1 MPHPDIVFPET
12 NLVLKIGEGEV
23 YRGNFVLKNRKEGA
37 IRGLVYSSSFR
48 VHIDR
53 QGFEGNPVA
62 ITFSY
67 DGRGLKPG
75 HVEQGKFTIVCN
87 GGEFE
92 VGFTVVIENPYIMT
106 SYGKV
111 QNVRDFR
118 TLAM

>member
-23 YRGNFVLKNRKEGA
+23 YRGSFVLKNRKEGA

-53 QGFEGNPVA
+53 QGFEGNPVK

-92 VGFTVVIENPYIMT
+92 VGFTVVIENPYI
-106 SYGKV
+106 SPHDSQG
-111 QNVRDFR
+111 
-118 TLAM
+118 LAKTK